1 MSAPV
6 CVLGQGLAGS
16 LLAWELMRRGI
27 AVDLRDCGAHRSSSV
42 GAGIINPITG
52 QRLVASWRVAECLPV
67 ALRVY
72 RELENTLGRR
82 LVEPFRVWRTFAT
95 PRERE
100 TALRKAAAGELAPYV
115 TEVGEDGLWIEG
127 AYRVDTR
134 TLVEAL
140 GERFRAA
147 GVLRNGTAA
156 EVKPAS
162 GPATVTLRAIGA
174 GEVGL
179 PESARL
185 GLRVARGEILAVRSH
200 RIRPGVILNRRHW
213 VLPVGPGIAR
223 VGATFE
229 VDCDDLAVTAAACE
243 ALTASAEAQLGGPVE
258 FAEQVAG
265 LRVTTPDKHPVAG
278 WLDSDRRL
286 GLLNGLGS
294 KGALLAP
301 VLAAQWADHLAEGT
315 GFDPAVDPARFC

>member
-1 MSAPV
+1 MSASV

-16 LLAWELMRRGI
+16 LLAWELMRRGLP
-27 AVDLRDCGAHRSSSV
+27 VELRDCGAHRSSSV

-52 QRLVASWRVAECLPV
+52 QRLVASWRVGESLPL

-115 TEVGEDGLWIEG
+115 TEVGEEGLWIEG

-140 GERFRAA
+140 GERFRAS
-147 GVLRNGTAA
+147 GILREGTAA
-156 EVKPAS
+156 ELSPDPDGGTIVI
-162 GPATVTLRAIGA
+162 RAIGA

-185 GLRVARGEILAVRSH
+185 GLRLVRGEILAVRSH
-200 RIRPGVILNRRHW
+200 RIRPGVILNRGHW
-213 VLPVGPGIAR
+213 VLPVDSGIAR

-229 VDCDDLAVTAAACE
+229 VDRADLAVTAAARE
-243 ALTASAEAQLGGPVE
+243 VLTESAVAQLGGPVE
-258 FAEQVAG
+258 VAEQVAG
-265 LRVTTPDKHPVAG
+265 LRVTTPDKRPVVG
-278 WLDSDRRL
+278 WLDSGRKL

-301 VLAAQWADHLAEGT
+301 VLAAQWADHLAEGVA
-315 GFDPAVDPARFC
+315 FDPAVDPARFR